1 MEALLA
7 AEEVQYVT
15 MPRYRD
21 LDKDGASHSHCG
33 RDGLCGLQCQAYTEV
48 RNSDDIAFHKFL
60 KPVYTLW
67 YTGQVLP
74 SATPWK
80 DVGIACGLPREFVS
94 RVMDSVRAIN
104 ARRAALQHRI
114 LIDCHTI
121 MLCTSVR
128 NSYALEYIKAVR
140 ALETELEALVTEY
153 LCKYATR
160 DKRPTILE
168 LQLDLNDMESPPP
181 SAVNSGRGSRGALSS
196 TSPPAVVASSVI
208 RRASLPPLCE
218 SDIGSPTSPPP
229 RSKAKRLSFLRK
241 LSPRL
246 STP

>member
-7 AEEVQYVT
+7 AEEVQYVV

-21 LDKDGASHSHCG
+21 LDKDYPSHSHCG
-33 RDGLCGLQCQAYTEV
+33 RDGLCGLRCHAYMEV
-48 RNSDDIAFHKFL
+48 CNSDDIAFHKFL
-60 KPVYTLW
+60 KPVYMLW
-67 YTGQVLP
+67 YTGQVVP
-74 SATPWK
+74 SAASWK
-80 DVGIACGLPREFVS
+80 DVGVACGLPREFVS

-114 LIDCHTI
+114 LIDCHSI

-128 NSYALEYIKAVR
+128 NSYALEYIRAVR
-140 ALETELEALVTEY
+140 ELETQLEALVTEY

-160 DKRPTILE
+160 EKRTTIME
-168 LQLDLNDMESPPP
+168 LRLDMNDLESPPP
-181 SAVNSGRGSRGALSS
+181 SAVNSGRNSLSS
-196 TSPPAVVASSVI
+196 TTPPTETSTAATT

-218 SDIGSPTSPPP
+218 ADIVCPASPS
-229 RSKAKRLSFLRK
+229 RGSKANRWALLRRK
-241 LSPRL
+241 LSQRL